1 MGRGVQQLLVA
12 MALFAAGPSAFAQTS
27 GAEPA
32 SQPTEQPAQPSQLE
46 NVPQDAASARGPL
59 VNRPKTAG
67 RIVSVFDFEERLT
80 NPGEVPLH
88 WSRDQD
94 QPGTDRRRPGFPRW
108 NQAMLEYSG
117 SGAIVHR
124 GEGAV
129 KLPTTGGGTSLL
141 LSSGVVP
148 IYPNNDYMISAWVRT
163 EGLEHAR
170 AAVVGRFLDASGRPI
185 TDSEVRTTPTMSQGT
200 WTQVSVELRG
210 RWSEA
215 AWVQIELQLLQPRQ
229 LATPEQLADKNHLF
243 TQDLS
248 GSAWFD
254 DVAVVQQPRVELR
267 SLSPAGIT
275 RAPDQPVLSLLIRD
289 QSGEDLDL
297 SLEVRDHR
305 GVIVDERRERVTSG
319 RLDRQWIPKLP
330 RLGWYR
336 ASMSLTSQI
345 GRVGVATCDFI
356 WLGEASAGWSAGKSG
371 DANRFGVESREWSDV
386 AARDLPAIVRSI
398 GVGSVTIPAWDAAS
412 TPETILEGAEAR
424 ESTIVAIQSAGADVT
439 LALPMVPASLNATLL
454 AGRDDLWTVMAGDE
468 KVWLPYA
475 QPVFETLGAMVSRWR
490 VDSVDRVPTPTQA
503 RLVGLALERNL
514 PSPLLLGAADFWESA
529 PTLAGATPMQRVI
542 SIPDTMTPA
551 AVSIAASGWTG
562 LLASQGARGIAA
574 TVLLRQPTGSEDRA
588 ENLAEMAKRVVEVWR
603 ASSDGGTSIVLEEP
617 WTIPEAVRPALNPR
631 PELAAFHSIM
641 EHLADRRIVGQLP
654 SAPGVIC
661 YLLAPRPGAPLSRG
675 GALVAWNESA
685 PPQAAIIETYVGIPE
700 QVRVFDLMGNSREPR
715 TTSGHSG
722 GRTLLR
728 ETLTSQPVFIEGVD
742 VAMLRVIS
750 SIRFE
755 PARLE
760 ATTRTQELT
769 LVVDN
774 PSPSAL
780 AGTITLLEPGGFE
793 REGTQRDRSWRIS
806 PRTLKINTPPGGT
819 ARVPITIAFSPLAE
833 VGDREFVLRCLFDSG
848 TSAREPIIVRRPV
861 TIGLSNVVV
870 NLRTFP
876 RVSASGATDLVLE
889 ASVTNTGSELLTLDL
904 TAFAPDRPRMKGL
917 ITNLPAGSQAIRQF
931 VFPASAAE
939 LAGKRL
945 SLAVEDRAASA
956 RVNRSIEVR

>member
-356 WLGEASAGWSAGKSG
+356 WLGEASAG
-371 DANRFGVESREWSDV
+371 
-386 AARDLPAIVRSI
+386 
-398 GVGSVTIPAWDAAS
+398 
-412 TPETILEGAEAR
+412 
-424 ESTIVAIQSAGADVT
+424 
-439 LALPMVPASLNATLL
+439 
-454 AGRDDLWTVMAGDE
+454 
-468 KVWLPYA
+468 
-475 QPVFETLGAMVSRWR
+475 
-490 VDSVDRVPTPTQA
+490 
-503 RLVGLALERNL
+503 
-514 PSPLLLGAADFWESA
+514 
-529 PTLAGATPMQRVI
+529 
-542 SIPDTMTPA
+542 
-551 AVSIAASGWTG
+551 
-562 LLASQGARGIAA
+562 
-574 TVLLRQPTGSEDRA
+574 
-588 ENLAEMAKRVVEVWR
+588 
-603 ASSDGGTSIVLEEP
+603 
-617 WTIPEAVRPALNPR
+617 
-631 PELAAFHSIM
+631 
-641 EHLADRRIVGQLP
+641 
-654 SAPGVIC
+654 
-661 YLLAPRPGAPLSRG
+661 
-675 GALVAWNESA
+675 
-685 PPQAAIIETYVGIPE
+685 
-700 QVRVFDLMGNSREPR
+700 
-715 TTSGHSG
+715 
-722 GRTLLR
+722 
-728 ETLTSQPVFIEGVD
+728 
-742 VAMLRVIS
+742 
-750 SIRFE
+750 
-755 PARLE
+755 
-760 ATTRTQELT
+760 
-769 LVVDN
+769 
-774 PSPSAL
+774 
-780 AGTITLLEPGGFE
+780 
-793 REGTQRDRSWRIS
+793 
-806 PRTLKINTPPGGT
+806 
-819 ARVPITIAFSPLAE
+819 
-833 VGDREFVLRCLFDSG
+833 
-848 TSAREPIIVRRPV
+848 
-861 TIGLSNVVV
+861 
-870 NLRTFP
+870 
-876 RVSASGATDLVLE
+876 
-889 ASVTNTGSELLTLDL
+889 
-904 TAFAPDRPRMKGL
+904 
-917 ITNLPAGSQAIRQF
+917 
-931 VFPASAAE
+931 
-939 LAGKRL
+939 
-945 SLAVEDRAASA
+945 
-956 RVNRSIEVR
+956 